1 MEAAIQ
7 NFITNPA
14 YADYLSLLK
23 GARNGLVYGAKVRF
37 PHALVIAIIFG
48 HGECVHSASMRPSD
62 RKLNDIALAAGR
74 RD

>member
-14 YADYLSLLK
+14 YADYLGLLK

-37 PHALVIAIIFG
+37 PHALVIAILFG
-48 HGECVHSASMRPSD
+48 RGECAKSYYYRLN
-62 RKLNDIALAAGR
+62 RKLIVVLTAGR
-74 RD
+74 RGP